1 MYIVKPSWLCHSDD
15 QKKFEVYS
23 VTVSPDNQRVATG
36 GQDGKVRIWS
46 AQSIR
51 DSAKGDNETS
61 EPPSNVAGAPA
72 PGAKQLC
79 SMATHN
85 GAVTVVRFSPDG
97 RYLATGSDDRV
108 VLVWERDSTKVP
120 RKEFG
125 SSGEADTESWIVR
138 KRLAAHDNDIQDLAW
153 APDSSILVTVG
164 LDSGVIVWSGTTF
177 EKIQRLD
184 AHNSHVKGIT
194 FDPANKFFA
203 TASDDRTVQ
212 IFRYN
217 RASATDVTFST
228 EATITSPF
236 KQSPLSTYFRRC
248 SWSPDGNHIAAANAT
263 NGPVSVVAIINRG
276 TWDSDISLIGH
287 EAPCEVA
294 AFCPR
299 IFARTKEAAEK
310 KEKKSAEKDKD
321 GSVID
326 VDAEPKAP
334 ESVPIT
340 VIASAG
346 QDKTLTIW
354 NTSNPRPVV
363 VCHDMALKTITDLAW
378 SQDGMSLFATS
389 LDGSI
394 SYVQFEE
401 GELGYVVSMEENESR
416 LTRYGGG
423 KEAAQIPESV
433 EQLVLE
439 EKVEA
444 KEVKDSE
451 KRMEELMGAGAGSKA
466 IASGAAVVPSPA
478 STVAAAAAPATT
490 ARATTPLTA
499 ATSSPS
505 TPAKPTKQKVTITKD
520 GRKRVA
526 PQLLTTTSSSVQGT
540 LPAATTSAAA
550 PVSSATAETIPVNDF
565 SKPSYALPK
574 GGVSTLVIGSKR
586 RSDDLEDGSNGIQT
600 ALKKTRPDD
609 DVPEYIAPVVV
620 SPATTTSQVRLGAPK
635 VRNLLMRSMTVRDSE
650 KPRMANESVALANGE
665 NTSSSSAPHSF
676 NFEVRNGS
684 GNEQT
689 PTKVS
694 VTRNSQVVFVDF
706 VPYYVH
712 LIAGNGCYFWATSAE
727 DGSIVVYSPNGRRML
742 PPLVTGA
749 PLSFLESQN
758 EYLLAISSVGMLYL
772 WNVVQRKAV
781 FPPVSLA
788 PILDSGS
795 RYEDGGVLRGP
806 HVTQC
811 GVTGSGRVIIT
822 LSTGCGYTYDEGLR
836 SWCRLS
842 EPWWATGSQYWSATQ
857 LLGDESTKSRWVLAV
872 EERTAE
878 EAQRRAGG
886 RGRYLK
892 QLTRATLNREGY
904 EGMEG
909 VVSIAHLENRI
920 AAAEMLESKHEL
932 RTFIIMYARRIAEE
946 GLRSRVDE
954 LCRELL
960 GPGKAQDSNWS
971 PTVCGLDKH
980 ELLKEV
986 VLKIGKYR
994 ESQRV
999 AVVYGQAIGLLED
1012 EVLGAGK
1019 PGSKGSKDDEDEDGD
1034 HDMTD
1039 FKDAMSEQ

>member
-1 MYIVKPSWLCHSDD
+1 M
-15 QKKFEVYS
+15 YS

-51 DSAKGDNETS
+51 DSAKGDNETTTAS
-61 EPPSNVAGAPA
+61 SAPGAPA
-72 PGAKQLC
+72 AGAKQLC

-153 APDSSILVTVG
+153 APDSSILVTCG

-310 KEKKSAEKDKD
+310 KEKKPADKN
-321 GSVID
+321 VID
-326 VDAEPKAP
+326 VDEPKVP

-378 SQDGMSLFATS
+378 SNDGMSLFATS

-439 EKVEA
+439 EKVEE
-444 KEVKDSE
+444 KEVTDGE
-451 KRMEELMGAGAGSKA
+451 KRMSELMGEPS
-466 IASGAAVVPSPA
+466 ASLKSTSTPA
-478 STVAAAAAPATT
+478 KAAAPVA
-490 ARATTPLTA
+490 ARATPPA
-499 ATSSPS
+499 VASTSTPS

-526 PQLLTTTSSSVQGT
+526 PQLLTTTSSSVQAT
-540 LPAATTSAAA
+540 LPAATTAAA
-550 PVSSATAETIPVNDF
+550 PVATAETIPVNDF
-565 SKPSYALPK
+565 SKPHYALPK
-574 GGVSTLVIGSKR
+574 GGVASLIIGSKR
-586 RSDDLEDGSNGIQT
+586 RSDDLEDGTNGIQT
-600 ALKKTRPDD
+600 ALKKTRGDD

-635 VRNLLMRSMTVRDSE
+635 VRNLLMRAMSVRDSD
-650 KPRMANESVALANGE
+650 KPKLASESVALSNGE
-665 NTSSSSAPHSF
+665 NTSSAPHSF

-684 GNEQT
+684 GNDQT

-712 LIAGNGCYFWATSAE
+712 LIAGNGSYFWATSAE
-727 DGSIVVYSPNGRRML
+727 DGCIVVYSPNGRRML

-758 EYLLAISSVGMLYL
+758 EYLLAISSVGMLSL
-772 WNVVQRKAV
+772 WNVVEKKAV

-857 LLGDESTKSRWVLAV
+857 LLGDEATKSRWVLAV

-960 GPGKAQDSNWS
+960 GPGKTDDSTWS

-1012 EVLGAGK
+1012 EVVGK
-1019 PGSKGSKDDEDEDGD
+1019 KKDDEDEDQ
-1034 HDMTD
+1034 DMTD
-1039 FKDAMSEQ
+1039 FKDAISDQ

>member
-1 MYIVKPSWLCHSDD
+1 M
-15 QKKFEVYS
+15 
-23 VTVSPDNQRVATG
+23 
-36 GQDGKVRIWS
+36 RIWS

-51 DSAKGDNETS
+51 DSLEGDNVKS
-61 EPPSNVAGAPA
+61 APSNEPGAPA

-97 RYLATGSDDRV
+97 KYLATGSDDRV
-108 VLVWERDSTKVP
+108 VLVWERDATKVP

-184 AHNSHVKGIT
+184 AHQSHVKGIT

-276 TWDSDISLIGH
+276 SWDSDISLIGH

-299 IFARTKEAAEK
+299 IFSRTKEGAKKREK
-310 KEKKSAEKDKD
+310 KKGDDQSNA
-321 GSVID
+321 ID
-326 VDAEPKAP
+326 VDGEP
-334 ESVPIT
+334 EVNETVPIT

-363 VCHDMALKTITDLAW
+363 VCNEMALKTITDLAW
-378 SQDGMSLFATS
+378 ANDGLSLYVTS

-394 SYVQFEE
+394 SLVQFED
-401 GELGYVVSMEENESR
+401 GELGYVVPMEENENR

-451 KRMEELMGAGAGSKA
+451 KRMEELMGAGAGSAA

-478 STVAAAAAPATT
+478 STVTATAAANRAISPAVQAVT
-490 ARATTPLTA
+490 ATISTPTTP
-499 ATSSPS
+499 
-505 TPAKPTKQKVTITKD
+505 PAKPAKQKVTITKD

-526 PQLLTTTSSSVQGT
+526 PQLLTTTSSTVQAT
-540 LPAATTSAAA
+540 LPAATT
-550 PVSSATAETIPVNDF
+550 VSGATASTSATAETLPVNDF

-600 ALKKTRPDD
+600 ALKKSKPED

-635 VRNLLMRSMTVRDSE
+635 VRNLLMRSMTLRDSDS
-650 KPRMANESVALANGE
+650 PRLTNESVALANGDG
-665 NTSSSSAPHSF
+665 SSLSKVPHSF

-684 GNEQT
+684 GNDQQ

-694 VTRNSQVVFVDF
+694 VTRNSQTVFVDF

-727 DGSIVVYSPNGRRML
+727 DGSIVVYSPTGRRML
-742 PPLVTGA
+742 PPLVTGS

-758 EYLLAISSVGMLYL
+758 EYLLAITSVGVLHL

-836 SWCRLS
+836 VWCRLS

-857 LLGDESTKSRWVLAV
+857 LLGEDAAKSRWVLAV

-878 EAQRRAGG
+878 ESQRRAGG

-892 QLTRATLNREGY
+892 QLTRATLNREGF

-932 RTFIIMYARRIAEE
+932 RTFIVMYARRIAEE

-960 GPGKAQDSNWS
+960 GPGQAQNSNWS
-971 PTVCGLDKH
+971 PQVCGLDKH

-1012 EVLGAGK
+1012 EVLGA
-1019 PGSKGSKDDEDEDGD
+1019 PKDDKENGKEKGNDEEEDEDGDGD

-1039 FKDAMSEQ
+1039 FKDAISEHQ

>member
-1 MYIVKPSWLCHSDD
+1 
-15 QKKFEVYS
+15 
-23 VTVSPDNQRVATG
+23 
-36 GQDGKVRIWS
+36 
-46 AQSIR
+46 
-51 DSAKGDNETS
+51 
-61 EPPSNVAGAPA
+61 
-72 PGAKQLC
+72 
-79 SMATHN
+79 MATHN

-97 RYLATGSDDRV
+97 KYLATGSDDRV
-108 VLVWERDSTKVP
+108 VLVWERDATKVP

-184 AHNSHVKGIT
+184 AHQSHVKGIT

-276 TWDSDISLIGH
+276 SWDSDISLIGH

-299 IFARTKEAAEK
+299 IFSRTKEGAKKREK
-310 KEKKSAEKDKD
+310 KKGDDQSNA
-321 GSVID
+321 ID
-326 VDAEPKAP
+326 VDGEP
-334 ESVPIT
+334 EVNETVPIT

-363 VCHDMALKTITDLAW
+363 VCNEMALKTITDLAW
-378 SQDGMSLFATS
+378 ANDGLSLYVTS

-394 SYVQFEE
+394 SLVQFED
-401 GELGYVVSMEENESR
+401 GELGYVVPMEENENR

-451 KRMEELMGAGAGSKA
+451 KRMEELMGAGAGSAA

-478 STVAAAAAPATT
+478 STVTATAAANRAISPAVQAVT
-490 ARATTPLTA
+490 ATISTPTTP
-499 ATSSPS
+499 
-505 TPAKPTKQKVTITKD
+505 PAKPAKQKVTITKD

-526 PQLLTTTSSSVQGT
+526 PQLLTTTSSTVQAT
-540 LPAATTSAAA
+540 LPAATT
-550 PVSSATAETIPVNDF
+550 VSGATASTSATAETLPVNDF

-600 ALKKTRPDD
+600 ALKKSKPED

-635 VRNLLMRSMTVRDSE
+635 VRNLLMRSMTLRDSDS
-650 KPRMANESVALANGE
+650 PRLTNESVALANGDG
-665 NTSSSSAPHSF
+665 SSLSKVPHSF

-684 GNEQT
+684 GNDQQ

-694 VTRNSQVVFVDF
+694 VTRNSQTVFVDF

-727 DGSIVVYSPNGRRML
+727 DGSIVVYSPTGRRML
-742 PPLVTGA
+742 PPLVTGS

-758 EYLLAISSVGMLYL
+758 EYLLAITSVGVLHL

-836 SWCRLS
+836 VWCRLS

-857 LLGDESTKSRWVLAV
+857 LLGEDAAKSRWVLAV

-878 EAQRRAGG
+878 ESQRRAGG

-892 QLTRATLNREGY
+892 QLTRATLNREGF

-932 RTFIIMYARRIAEE
+932 RTFIVMYARRIAEE

-960 GPGKAQDSNWS
+960 GPGQAQNSNWS
-971 PTVCGLDKH
+971 PQVCGLDKH

-1012 EVLGAGK
+1012 EVLGA
-1019 PGSKGSKDDEDEDGD
+1019 PKDDKENGKEKGNDEEEDEDGDGD

-1039 FKDAMSEQ
+1039 FKDAISEHQ